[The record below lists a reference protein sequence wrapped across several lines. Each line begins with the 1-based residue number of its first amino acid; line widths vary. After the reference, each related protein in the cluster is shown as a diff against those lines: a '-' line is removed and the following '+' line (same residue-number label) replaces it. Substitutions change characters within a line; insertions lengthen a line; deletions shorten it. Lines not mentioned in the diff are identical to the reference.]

1 MAMAVIVTAAPH
13 LNNWVAKRQSGGLS
27 RWHISVHSVCACC
40 NESARSC
47 VQNNTKPAK
56 RCVMNRYLVSL
67 ALVAGLAALCS
78 PAMAQTTSVDPG
90 DPGHVHYAWDS
101 VTRADPAHR
110 SVQVASPQ
118 QSCQQQSVAR
128 RDDGDNTADTVLD
141 AAVGDQVAGRDDR
154 MIQDAVTRCRQVQ
167 GVSQERRIVGYNVEY
182 RYRGRVYNSRLGYDP
197 GTRLR
202 VRVTVTPDD

>member
-1 MAMAVIVTAAPH
+1 
-13 LNNWVAKRQSGGLS
+13 
-27 RWHISVHSVCACC
+27 
-40 NESARSC
+40 
-47 VQNNTKPAK
+47 
-56 RCVMNRYLVSL
+56 
-67 ALVAGLAALCS
+67 
-78 PAMAQTTSVDPG
+78 
-90 DPGHVHYAWDS
+90 
-101 VTRADPAHR
+101 
-110 SVQVASPQ
+110 VQVASPQ

>member
-1 MAMAVIVTAAPH
+1 
-13 LNNWVAKRQSGGLS
+13 
-27 RWHISVHSVCACC
+27 
-40 NESARSC
+40 
-47 VQNNTKPAK
+47 
-56 RCVMNRYLVSL
+56 MNRYLVSL

-78 PAMAQTTSVDPG
+78 PAMAQTTSVDPV
-90 DPGHVHYAWDS
+90 DPGHVHYAWAS
-101 VTRADPAHR
+101 VTRVDPVYR

-141 AAVGDQVAGRDDR
+141 AAVGNEAAGRDDR
-154 MIQDAVTRCRQVQ
+154 MIQDAVTRCQQVQ